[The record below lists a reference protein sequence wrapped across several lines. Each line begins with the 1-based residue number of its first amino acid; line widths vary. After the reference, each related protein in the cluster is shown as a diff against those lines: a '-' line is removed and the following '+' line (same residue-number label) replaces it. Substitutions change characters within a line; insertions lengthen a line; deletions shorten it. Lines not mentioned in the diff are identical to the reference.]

1 MRVPLPEHYAKHP
14 SIPTLLW
21 CGLVLWLGCY
31 VSSVI
36 TDYIDLYVFLT
47 CCVIVLVVILITL
60 FVRLRKNVSIFLCVI
75 SIFFIFGSLLWTNQ
89 VLALD
94 FQRTE
99 LLKVSGTSCLFRIT
113 EDPTQGFYGSSVVA
127 EVSHHSKEIGLVTL
141 YLPHSQFKY
150 GDEFSAQA
158 NYSLPADSQ
167 IMNYNTEGIL
177 ATATIESYELSKA
190 SLIGSV
196 IQIRNTFTQRIDQQ
210 KHTSTATSEENINT
224 EAIALLKGLVLGDRT
239 ELFELSLYREVKILG
254 LAHLVAVSGSHLVI
268 VMGFVSLVL
277 KGLRVSKAIAIGIQI
292 SLLGI
297 YVCMVGFPI
306 SCIRAALMTGVSIL
320 SFTMSR
326 RSHALSGLG
335 IVIVILMVI
344 SPSTA
349 FSLSFALSALST
361 LGIVLFMPL
370 ISSWMRVKNR
380 FVQTFLIDP
389 IAMTL
394 ASLVLTFPLS
404 IASFSMFSIIAP
416 LANCVASLLVSII
429 CIVGLIAFVALP
441 LEPLCLVLLTFAIGV
456 TQVFC
461 MFIHALSW
469 VPFAAV
475 PMDSSLPLLVALSM
489 GFGCALWILWPLK
502 ITRKLIAGIVS
513 LFCLFVAISFAP
525 WYGTSITMIDVGQGD
540 AFLVKSNNQ
549 TLLIDTGYQSK
560 KLYSGLAR
568 SGITHLDAIL
578 ITHADSDHCGALRD
592 LKGIVRCD
600 RVILAEGM
608 QNVNDDNAR
617 ELIDDAIYLV
627 GASNVT
633 YIKAKDTISLDTV
646 SFTVLSPENLNDAGG
661 NQDSICCLLRIDSN
675 QDSIVDWT
683 GLFCGDAEAQTLEP
697 LVNKYQIEHI
707 DILKVSHHG
716 AKASLTDSLI
726 EKLRPKIALISV
738 GQDNRYGH
746 PSEETIDRLEAVEST
761 ILRSDTNGDV
771 VCSFTSDQINIHS
784 LR

>member
-1 MRVPLPEHYAKHP
+1 
-14 SIPTLLW
+14 
-21 CGLVLWLGCY
+21 
-31 VSSVI
+31 
-36 TDYIDLYVFLT
+36 
-47 CCVIVLVVILITL
+47 
-60 FVRLRKNVSIFLCVI
+60 
-75 SIFFIFGSLLWTNQ
+75 
-89 VLALD
+89 
-94 FQRTE
+94 
-99 LLKVSGTSCLFRIT
+99 
-113 EDPTQGFYGSSVVA
+113 
-127 EVSHHSKEIGLVTL
+127 
-141 YLPHSQFKY
+141 
-150 GDEFSAQA
+150 
-158 NYSLPADSQ
+158 
-167 IMNYNTEGIL
+167 
-177 ATATIESYELSKA
+177 
-190 SLIGSV
+190 
-196 IQIRNTFTQRIDQQ
+196 
-210 KHTSTATSEENINT
+210 
-224 EAIALLKGLVLGDRT
+224 
-239 ELFELSLYREVKILG
+239 
-254 LAHLVAVSGSHLVI
+254 
-268 VMGFVSLVL
+268 
-277 KGLRVSKAIAIGIQI
+277 
-292 SLLGI
+292 
-297 YVCMVGFPI
+297 
-306 SCIRAALMTGVSIL
+306 
-320 SFTMSR
+320 
-326 RSHALSGLG
+326 
-335 IVIVILMVI
+335 
-344 SPSTA
+344 
-349 FSLSFALSALST
+349 
-361 LGIVLFMPL
+361 
-370 ISSWMRVKNR
+370 
-380 FVQTFLIDP
+380 
-389 IAMTL
+389 
-394 ASLVLTFPLS
+394 
-404 IASFSMFSIIAP
+404 
-416 LANCVASLLVSII
+416 
-429 CIVGLIAFVALP
+429 
-441 LEPLCLVLLTFAIGV
+441 
-456 TQVFC
+456 
-461 MFIHALSW
+461 
-469 VPFAAV
+469 
-475 PMDSSLPLLVALSM
+475 
-489 GFGCALWILWPLK
+489 
-502 ITRKLIAGIVS
+502 
-513 LFCLFVAISFAP
+513 
-525 WYGTSITMIDVGQGD
+525 MIDVGQGD

>member
-1 MRVPLPEHYAKHP
+1 MRVPLPKHYTKRP

-31 VSSVI
+31 VSSAI
-36 TDYIDLYVFLT
+36 TDYINVYVFLT

-60 FVRLRKNVSIFLCVI
+60 FVCLRKNVSVFLCVI
-75 SIFFIFGSLLWTNQ
+75 SIFFILGSLLWTNQ

-127 EVSHHSKEIGLVTL
+127 EVSHQSKVIGLVRL

-158 NYSLPADSQ
+158 NYFLPADSQ
-167 IMNYNTEGIL
+167 IKKYNTEGIL

-196 IQIRNTFTQRIDQQ
+196 IHIRNAFTQRIDQQ
-210 KHTSTATSEENINT
+210 KHTSTATPEENINT

-239 ELFELSLYREVKILG
+239 ELFEVPLYQEVKILG

-277 KGLRVSKAIAIGIQI
+277 KGLRVSKATAIGIQI
-292 SLLGI
+292 TLLGI

-335 IVIVILMVI
+335 IVIVILMV
-344 SPSTA
+344 SNPSTA
-349 FSLSFALSALST
+349 FSLSFTLSALST

-370 ISSWMRVKNR
+370 FSSWMRVKNH
-380 FVQTFLIDP
+380 FVQTFLVDP

-394 ASLVLTFPLS
+394 AALVLTFPLS
-404 IASFSMFSIIAP
+404 IASFAMFSIIAP
-416 LANCVASLLVSII
+416 LANCVASLFVSVI
-429 CIVGLIAFVALP
+429 CIIGLIAFISLP
-441 LEPLCLVLLTFAIGV
+441 LEPLCVALLTTAIWV
-456 TQVFC
+456 TELLC
-461 MFIHALSW
+461 AFIHALSR
-469 VPFAAV
+469 VPFAAL
-475 PMDSSLPLLVALSM
+475 PADSSLPLLVALSL
-489 GFGCALWILWPLK
+489 GFGIVLWIFWPLK
-502 ITRKLIAGIVS
+502 ITRRLIAVMIS

-525 WYGTSITMIDVGQGD
+525 RYGTSITMIDVGQGD
-540 AFLVKSNNQ
+540 AFLVRSNNQ
-549 TLLIDTGYQSK
+549 TLLIDTGYQPK
-560 KLYSGLAR
+560 ELYSGLAR

-600 RVILAEGM
+600 RVILADGI

-617 ELIDDAIYLV
+617 ELVDDAIYLV
-627 GASNVT
+627 GASNIT
-633 YIKAKDTISLDTV
+633 YVKANDIISLDTV
-646 SFTVLSPENLNDAGG
+646 NFTVLSPDNLNDEGG

-675 QDSIVDWT
+675 QDLTVDWT

-697 LVNKYQIEHI
+697 LVENYQIEHI
-707 DILKVSHHG
+707 DVLKVSHHG
-716 AKASLTDSLI
+716 AKASLTDSLV

-746 PSEETIDRLEAVEST
+746 PAQETIGRLEAVEAT
-761 ILRSDTNGDV
+761 IMRSDTNGDV
-771 VCSFTSDQINIHS
+771 VCSFTSDQIKIHS

>member
-1 MRVPLPEHYAKHP
+1 
-14 SIPTLLW
+14 
-21 CGLVLWLGCY
+21 
-31 VSSVI
+31 
-36 TDYIDLYVFLT
+36 
-47 CCVIVLVVILITL
+47 
-60 FVRLRKNVSIFLCVI
+60 
-75 SIFFIFGSLLWTNQ
+75 
-89 VLALD
+89 
-94 FQRTE
+94 
-99 LLKVSGTSCLFRIT
+99 
-113 EDPTQGFYGSSVVA
+113 
-127 EVSHHSKEIGLVTL
+127 
-141 YLPHSQFKY
+141 
-150 GDEFSAQA
+150 
-158 NYSLPADSQ
+158 
-167 IMNYNTEGIL
+167 
-177 ATATIESYELSKA
+177 
-190 SLIGSV
+190 
-196 IQIRNTFTQRIDQQ
+196 
-210 KHTSTATSEENINT
+210 
-224 EAIALLKGLVLGDRT
+224 
-239 ELFELSLYREVKILG
+239 
-254 LAHLVAVSGSHLVI
+254 
-268 VMGFVSLVL
+268 
-277 KGLRVSKAIAIGIQI
+277 
-292 SLLGI
+292 
-297 YVCMVGFPI
+297 
-306 SCIRAALMTGVSIL
+306 
-320 SFTMSR
+320 
-326 RSHALSGLG
+326 
-335 IVIVILMVI
+335 
-344 SPSTA
+344 
-349 FSLSFALSALST
+349 
-361 LGIVLFMPL
+361 MPL

-404 IASFSMFSIIAP
+404 IASFAMFSIIAP
-416 LANCVASLLVSII
+416 LANCVASVLVSII

-608 QNVNDDNAR
+608 QNVNDDSAR

-646 SFTVLSPENLNDAGG
+646 SFTVLSPENLNDTGG

>member
-1 MRVPLPEHYAKHP
+1 MRVPLPEHYAKRP
-14 SIPTLLW
+14 SIPALLW

-31 VSSVI
+31 TSSVI
-36 TDYIDLYVFLT
+36 TDYIDVYTFLT
-47 CCVIVLVVILITL
+47 CCMIALVSISIVLLVC
-60 FVRLRKNVSIFLCVI
+60 LRNNISIFLCVI
-75 SIFFIFGSLLWTNQ
+75 SIFFILGSLLWTNQ
-89 VLALD
+89 VIALD
-94 FQRTE
+94 LQRTE
-99 LLKVSGTSCLFRIT
+99 LLKVSGTTCLFRIT

-127 EVSHHSKEIGLVTL
+127 EVSHHSKKIGLVTL
-141 YLPHSQFKY
+141 YLPNSQLKY

-158 NYSLPADSQ
+158 NYSLPTDSQ
-167 IMNYNTEGIL
+167 IKRYNREGIL
-177 ATATIESYELSKA
+177 ATATIESYEISTA
-190 SLIGSV
+190 SIMGSV
-196 IQIRNTFTQRIDQQ
+196 IHIRNAFTQRIDQQ
-210 KHTSTATSEENINT
+210 KHTSTPTPEENINT
-224 EAIALLKGLVLGDRT
+224 ESIALLKGLVLGDRT
-239 ELFELSLYREVKILG
+239 ELFELPLYQEVKILG

-292 SLLGI
+292 TLLGI

-335 IVIVILMVI
+335 IVIVILMV
-344 SPSTA
+344 SNPSTA

-370 ISSWMRVKNR
+370 FSFWMRVKNH
-380 FVQTFLIDP
+380 FVQTFLVDP

-394 ASLVLTFPLS
+394 AALVLTFPLS
-404 IASFSMFSIIAP
+404 IASFAMFSIIAP
-416 LANCVASLLVSII
+416 LANCVASLFVSVI
-429 CIVGLIAFVALP
+429 CIIGLIVFISLP
-441 LEPLCLVLLTFAIGV
+441 LEPLCIALLTIAIGV
-456 TQVFC
+456 TQLFC
-461 MFIHALSW
+461 MFIHAVSW
-469 VPFAAV
+469 VPFAAI

-489 GFGCALWILWPLK
+489 GFGCVLWIFWPLK
-502 ITRKLIAGIVS
+502 ITRRLIAVMIS
-513 LFCLFVAISFAP
+513 LLCLFVAISFAP
-525 WYGTSITMIDVGQGD
+525 QYGTSITMIDVGQGD

-549 TLLIDTGYQSK
+549 TILIDTGYQPK
-560 KLYSGLAR
+560 ELYSGLAR
-568 SGITHLDAIL
+568 SGIAHLDAIL

-600 RVILAEGM
+600 RVILADGI

-617 ELIDDAIYLV
+617 ELVDDAIYLV
-627 GASNVT
+627 GASNIT
-633 YIKAKDTISLDTV
+633 YVRANDSISLDTV
-646 SFTVLSPENLNDAGG
+646 NFTVLSPDNLNNDGG

>member
-1 MRVPLPEHYAKHP
+1 MRVPLPEHYAKRP
-14 SIPTLLW
+14 SIPALLW

-31 VSSVI
+31 TSSVI
-36 TDYIDLYVFLT
+36 TDYIDVYTFLT
-47 CCVIVLVVILITL
+47 CCMIALVSISIVLLVC
-60 FVRLRKNVSIFLCVI
+60 LRNNISIFLCVI
-75 SIFFIFGSLLWTNQ
+75 SIFFILGSLLWTNQ
-89 VLALD
+89 VIVLD
-94 FQRTE
+94 LQRTE
-99 LLKVSGTSCLFRIT
+99 LLKVSGTTCLFRIT

-141 YLPHSQFKY
+141 YLPNSQLKY

-158 NYSLPADSQ
+158 NYSLPTDSQ
-167 IMNYNTEGIL
+167 IKRYNREGIL
-177 ATATIESYELSKA
+177 ATATIESYEISTA
-190 SLIGSV
+190 SIMGSV
-196 IQIRNTFTQRIDQQ
+196 IHIRNAFTQRIDQQ
-210 KHTSTATSEENINT
+210 KHTSTPTPEENINT
-224 EAIALLKGLVLGDRT
+224 ESIALLKGLVLGDRT
-239 ELFELSLYREVKILG
+239 ELFELSLYQEVKILG

-277 KGLRVSKAIAIGIQI
+277 RGLRISKAIAIGIQI

-404 IASFSMFSIIAP
+404 IASFAMFSIIAP
-416 LANCVASLLVSII
+416 LANCVASVLVSII
-429 CIVGLIAFVALP
+429 CIVGLIAFVALS

-608 QNVNDDNAR
+608 QNVNDDSAR

-646 SFTVLSPENLNDAGG
+646 SFTVLSPENLNDTGG